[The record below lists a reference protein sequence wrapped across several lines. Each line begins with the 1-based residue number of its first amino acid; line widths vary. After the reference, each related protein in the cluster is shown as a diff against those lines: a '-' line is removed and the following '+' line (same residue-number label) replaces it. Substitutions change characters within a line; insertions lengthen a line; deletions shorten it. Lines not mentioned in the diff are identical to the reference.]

1 MNIAHS
7 FRERNTRCTRIL
19 LDAILKKELKT
30 IVDWSKVDKDDYLLA
45 MERSSIKGFGK
56 KDFDRLNKYLIKDNK
71 VFLYWHGKQVNMLRN
86 KESERFITK
95 VKNVDT
101 KEAQLIMA
109 KLTGNF
115 KRGNEKGNKK

>member
-1 MNIAHS
+1 MIEDN
-7 FRERNTRCTRIL
+7 N
-19 LDAILKKELKT
+19 
-30 IVDWSKVDKDDYLLA
+30 VDKRNILDEEPFSYK
-45 MERSSIKGFGK
+45 IT
-56 KDFDRLNKYLIKDNK
+56 KDNK

-115 KRGNEKGNKK
+115 KRGNKK